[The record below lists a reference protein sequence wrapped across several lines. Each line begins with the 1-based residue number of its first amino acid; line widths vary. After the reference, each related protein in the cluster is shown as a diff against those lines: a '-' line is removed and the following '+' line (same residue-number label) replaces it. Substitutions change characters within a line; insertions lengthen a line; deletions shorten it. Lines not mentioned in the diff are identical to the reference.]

1 MSWNYRVVSRDGGA
15 SYGIHEVYYE
25 NGGFGAW
32 SENPISAFGENLV
45 ELRDELQFMM
55 KALDSPILEE
65 IDGKLLEKVA
75 TP

>member
-1 MSWNYRVVSRDGGA
+1 MSWNYRVVSRDGGT
-15 SYGIHEVYYE
+15 SYGIHEVYYK
-25 NGGFGAW
+25 NGDFDAW

-65 IDGKLLEKVA
+65 IDGKLLEKVV